1 MSDLTLTVSKT
12 INAPTEDIFDAW
24 LNPALLAQFILPMPG
39 MPQPQVENDPRQGGS
54 FKIVMQVGEDK
65 IPHTGEY
72 LEISR
77 PDRLMFTW
85 NSPCSSDGSEVT
97 IDFNA
102 IDNRTTNVVLT
113 HVKFVDE
120 ETRANHETGWSNILD
135 SLSETLS
142 MPALA

>member
-12 INAPTEDIFDAW
+12 INAPIDDIFDAW
-24 LNPALLAQFILPMPG
+24 LNPSLLAQFILPMHG
-39 MPQPQVENDPRQGGS
+39 MPQPQVENDPRHGGS

-77 PDRLMFTW
+77 PDRLMFSW
-85 NSPCSSDGSEVT
+85 NSPCSSDGSKVT
-97 IDFNA
+97 IDFNV

-120 ETRANHETGWSNILD
+120 ETRANHEAGWSNILD

-142 MPALA
+142 MLAPS